1 MVEIVPVSRARA
13 ELRSV
18 IERAQE
24 RAIFLERRGAIEAVV
39 ISPHM
44 YERMIEALED
54 AEDIA
59 AAEAALAEDGESIP
73 WEQVK
78 AELGWT

>member
-1 MVEIVPVSRARA
+1 MSDVIPVSQARA

-24 RAIFLERRGAIEAVV
+24 RAVFLERHGAIEAVL
-39 ISPHM
+39 ISPHR
-44 YERMIEALED
+44 YEEMLAALED

-59 AAEAALAEDGESIP
+59 AADAALAEPGDSIP

-78 AELGWT
+78 ADLGWS